1 MGIITQLCGIAIC
14 VILVI
19 FYKQQRKLDLDTQK
33 AFERVWLMVLFGLV
47 LDISSMIMIQ
57 HEEYFSHTLA
67 MIVCNLYL
75 MTIVWKQ
82 VFGVLYIDT
91 YISEQHEFKQKETWG
106 YIAYGIVGSFIVW
119 VTPISGMMDRGRTG
133 YHFGQATITAY
144 VLAILLLIQASKS
157 AIPLQSP

>member
-33 AFERVWLMVLFGLV
+33 AFERVWLMVLLGLV

-82 VFGVLYIDT
+82 VFGVLYMDT

-119 VTPISGMMDRGRTG
+119 VTPI
-133 YHFGQATITAY
+133 AE
-144 VLAILLLIQASKS
+144 
-157 AIPLQSP
+157 